1 MAKAYSAT
9 CAKMIYHLQG
19 KLCAKK
25 SSFVAID
32 TGGIWY
38 KVFVSPRTITALAD
52 RAEIALYIETHW
64 RKDNGPELYGFETER
79 ELELF
84 QKLVSVSGVGPKSA
98 LGILSIASVDQAISA
113 INEGK
118 TDLLTRASGIGKKT
132 AERIVLELK
141 GKLAIVSS
149 PQALNLMESDLEL
162 EDTLMSL
169 GYTRAQ
175 AKTAIEKIDPKLTSF
190 KDRLKAALKK
200 NN

>member
-1 MAKAYSAT
+1 
-9 CAKMIYHLQG
+9 MIYHLQG
-19 KLCAKK
+19 KLRAKK
-25 SSFVAID
+25 SSFVAVD
-32 TGGIWY
+32 VDGVCY

-52 RAEIALYIETHW
+52 RAEAALYIETHW
-64 RKDNGPELYGFETER
+64 RQDNGPELYGFETER

-113 INEGK
+113 VNEGK

-141 GKLAIVSS
+141 GKLTLVSS
-149 PQALNLMESDLEL
+149 PQSLNLMESDLEL

-169 GYTRAQ
+169 GYTKAQ
-175 AKTAIEKIDPKLTSF
+175 AKGVIEKLDPKLTSF

-200 NN
+200 KEE